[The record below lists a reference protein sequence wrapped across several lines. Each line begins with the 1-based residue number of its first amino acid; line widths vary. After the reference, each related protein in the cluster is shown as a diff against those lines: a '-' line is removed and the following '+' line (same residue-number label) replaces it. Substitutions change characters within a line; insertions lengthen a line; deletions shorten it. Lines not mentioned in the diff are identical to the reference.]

1 MKHIRKINEAFLHN
15 WRKKDDLI
23 ESVWGITEDEIF
35 DALSDVEDEWEVDI
49 KCEFFLQ
56 SPKGQK
62 FQLTSNDEQME
73 AFGAAGFLPIVGV
86 YIETPQDIRLI
97 QSTLMDSLKNLDDWF
112 LYDVSKTKNTLKVY
126 LAPEQTGEKLEKK
139 KSSYHKRI
147 NSFFNDFFPEFKK
160 HGYRVLINKAFEKEG
175 RFFIKHPEGVTWQPG
190 HPMGNKAIKKLYSI
204 VLEKIYN
211 VDLAMIDELAEVK
224 KCLETCFTKLNEVE
238 DFYDISYDFE
248 IETSKSEEE
257 KTIHVTFSIAV
268 YEK

>member
-1 MKHIRKINEAFLHN
+1 MKHIRKIDEAFVHN

-23 ESVWGITEDEIF
+23 SSVWGITEDEIF
-35 DALSDVEDEWEVDI
+35 DALSDVEDEWEVEI

-62 FQLTSNDEQME
+62 YQLAGNEEQME
-73 AFGAAGFLPIVGV
+73 AFAATGFLPIVGV
-86 YIETPQDIRLI
+86 YINTPQDIRLI

-112 LYDVSKTKNTLKVY
+112 LSDVSKSKNTLKVY

-147 NSFFNDFFPEFKK
+147 NSSFNDFFPEFKK

-175 RFFIKHPEGVTWQPG
+175 RFFIKHPDGPTSQV
-190 HPMGNKAIKKLYSI
+190 KKLYSI

-211 VDLAMIDELAEVK
+211 VDLAMIDELSEVK
-224 KCLETCFTKLNEVE
+224 KCLETCFKKLNEVE
-238 DFYDISYDFE
+238 DFYDTSYDFE

>member
-1 MKHIRKINEAFLHN
+1 MKHIRKIDEAFLHN

-23 ESVWGITEDEIF
+23 SSVWGITEDEIF
-35 DALSDVEDEWEVDI
+35 DALSDVEDEWEVEI

-56 SPKGQK
+56 SSKGQK
-62 FQLTSNDEQME
+62 YQLTGNDEQME
-73 AFGAAGFLPIVGV
+73 AFAAAGFLPIVGV
-86 YIETPQDIRLI
+86 YISTPQDIRLI
-97 QSTLMDSLKNLDDWF
+97 QSTLMDSIKNLDDWF
-112 LYDVSKTKNTLKVY
+112 LYDVSKSKNTLKVY

-175 RFFIKHPEGVTWQPG
+175 RFFIKHPDGPTSQV
-190 HPMGNKAIKKLYSI
+190 KKLYSI

>member
-112 LYDVSKTKNTLKVY
+112 LYDVSKSKNTLKVY
-126 LAPEQTGEKLEKK
+126 LDPEQTGEKLEKK

-147 NSFFNDFFPEFKK
+147 NSSFNDFFPEFKK
-160 HGYRVLINKAFEKEG
+160 HGYRVLINKAFEKE
-175 RFFIKHPEGVTWQPG
+175 VTGQFVEVMPV
-190 HPMGNKAIKKLYSI
+190 ALAEKKLYSI

-211 VDLAMIDELAEVK
+211 VDLNMIDELAEVK
-224 KCLETCFTKLNEVE
+224 KCLETCFKKLNEVE